1 MPGTRSG
8 LKPQWPIA
16 RTKTVDCLTNLSLLD
31 TLSSMGKEAKPTLG
45 TYLKSLRE
53 AKGLSLRDVEEKSGI
68 SNAFISQLESGKV
81 KHPSPIKLYKL
92 AETYGVPYE
101 ALMERAG
108 YPVPENSVSAGRFAS
123 VVFHRLGKITEH
135 EEQSL
140 LDYLSFLRSRARRE
154 ERKK

>member
-1 MPGTRSG
+1 
-8 LKPQWPIA
+8 
-16 RTKTVDCLTNLSLLD
+16 
-31 TLSSMGKEAKPTLG
+31 MGKDAKPTFG

-53 AKGLSLRDVEEKSGI
+53 AKGLSLRDVEEASGI
-68 SNAFISQLESGKV
+68 SNAFVSQLESGKV

-108 YPVPENSVSAGRFAS
+108 YPVPENSVPPGRFAS
-123 VVFHRLGKITEH
+123 SVFHRLGKITEH

-154 ERKK
+154 DRKK